1 MRWGI
6 GTGKSHMTNEQGPV
20 PGIRGPETSLEN
32 MVSYSE
38 QLLNISIARLT
49 VLMEGYDAPRPGL
62 AKELA
67 EEFRGLRK
75 ALEIAYH
82 ERANL
87 QKLKRDEGSGSAT
100 LDLDA
105 ARAEI
110 EGRLDRLR
118 AAKDSDGVS

>member
-1 MRWGI
+1 MSNDQSPD
-6 GTGKSHMTNEQGPV
+6 TGPTP
-20 PGIRGPETSLEN
+20 EN

-49 VLMEGYDAPRPGL
+49 FLLEGYGEPRPGL
-62 AKELA
+62 GKDLA

-87 QKLKRDEGSGSAT
+87 QKLKGVEVAGTASE

-110 EGRLDRLR
+110 GRRLDRLR
-118 AAKDSDGVS
+118 AARDRDGVS

>member
-1 MRWGI
+1 M
-6 GTGKSHMTNEQGPV
+6 SNEQSPGSGPT
-20 PGIRGPETSLEN
+20 PEN

-49 VLMEGYDAPRPGL
+49 FLLEGNGEPRPGL
-62 AKELA
+62 GKDLA

-75 ALEIAYH
+75 ALEIAFH

-87 QKLKRDEGSGSAT
+87 QKLKGAEAAARGPE

-110 EGRLDRLR
+110 GRRLDLIR
-118 AAKDSDGVS
+118 AARDRGGVS